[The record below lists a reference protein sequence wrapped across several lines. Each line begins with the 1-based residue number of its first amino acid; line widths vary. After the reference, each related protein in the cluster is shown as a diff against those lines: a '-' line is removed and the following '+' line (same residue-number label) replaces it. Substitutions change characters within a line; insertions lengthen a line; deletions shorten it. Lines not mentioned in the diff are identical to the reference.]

1 MNKLLGSIN
10 CKILNLPESSPIIL
24 KKYQNPMNVLHIS
37 GATSW
42 GGNEQQLIYLINEL
56 QNYEVNQ
63 YMLCFKDTKLLS
75 EASTLKIEI
84 HSVNVMKS
92 YNLRYLKILREEV
105 VKNQIDIIHLHT
117 SNAVTAY
124 VLCDRLY
131 RLKTPTIFARK
142 SIRRKMSYL
151 SKQKYN
157 YKNIDRILC
166 ISKYVED
173 NFKKELSPETH
184 KKFVIVNNGVKK
196 PISNDLPEFDLR
208 KKLNIGTEIFLI
220 GNIANHTQAKDL
232 PTLIKTIETLV
243 KQKRFTNFHL
253 VQMGEYSSRTEELK
267 NMVREL
273 NLEKY
278 VTFLGFT
285 PNASILQK
293 QMDVFVMTSE
303 REGGPSSVV
312 EAFYNR
318 TAVISTKVGIID
330 EVIVDGVTG
339 FKVEVGD
346 YQALATKIIELANNP
361 ELKEQFRERS
371 LKLYHDRFTSE
382 MLGKNTLEVYKN
394 INMSFR
400 N

>member
-1 MNKLLGSIN
+1 MN
-10 CKILNLPESSPIIL
+10 ILH
-24 KKYQNPMNVLHIS
+24 VS

-42 GGNEQQLIYLINEL
+42 GGNEQQMIYLINEL
-56 QNYEVNQ
+56 QRYEVNQ

-75 EASTLKIEI
+75 EASTLKIAI
-84 HSVNVMKS
+84 LAVNVMKS
-92 YNLRYLKILREEV
+92 YNLRYLKILKDEV
-105 VKNQIDIIHLHT
+105 VKNNIDIIHLHT

-131 RLKTPTIFARK
+131 NLKTPTIFARK

-166 ISKYVED
+166 ISKYVEEH
-173 NFKKELSPETH
+173 FKNELSPKTH

-196 PISNDLPEFDLR
+196 PMSSEFPKFNLR
-208 KKLNIGTEIFLI
+208 EKLNIGKEVFLI
-220 GNIANHTQAKDL
+220 GNIANHTKAKDL
-232 PTLIKTIETLV
+232 PTLIKTVETLV
-243 KQKRFTNFHL
+243 KEKKFTNFHL
-253 VQMGEYSSRTEELK
+253 VQMGEYSSRTEEIK
-267 NMVREL
+267 NMVKEL

-278 VTFLGFT
+278 ITFLGLT

-293 QMDVFVMTSE
+293 QMDVFLMTSE

-330 EVIVDGVTG
+330 EVMVNGENG

-371 LKLYHDRFTSE
+371 LKLYEDRFTAE
-382 MLGKNTLEVYKN
+382 MLGKNTMEVYKN
-394 INMSFR
+394 IDMSFR